1 MSKGLEYLEKV
12 KELIEKVKTTQGEK
26 IEEAGRVMA
35 EAIAKGG
42 IIYFCGSGHAR
53 MIALEGV
60 GRAGGLI
67 PADAIPEGPEQEEG
81 VGREIMKK
89 YNFPPHSV
97 IVIISNSGRNPFTI
111 DVALQ
116 AKEMGLKVI
125 AITNLNHSR
134 SVTSRHSSGKRLFE
148 VADIVIDN
156 CGELGDAIMKVE
168 GTDVPAGATSGVIGA
183 AIVQAMVVE
192 AADRLGQMG
201 IEPPLYLSANIDGGP
216 EHNKK
221 MDELY
226 REKLQRAR
234 GEHKE

>member
-1 MSKGLEYLEKV
+1 MASGLDYLDKVKELVEKV
-12 KELIEKVKTTQGEK
+12 KETQGENIK
-26 IEEAGRVMA
+26 EAGKVIA

-60 GRAGGLI
+60 GRAGGFV

-81 VGREIMKK
+81 PGREVMKK
-89 YNFPPHSV
+89 FNFPSHSV
-97 IVIISNSGRNPFTI
+97 IVVVSNSGRNPFTI

-125 AITNLNHSR
+125 AVTNLNHSR
-134 SVTSRHSSGKRLFE
+134 SVSSRHSSGKRLFE
-148 VADIVIDN
+148 IADITIDN

-168 GTDVPAGATSGVIGA
+168 GSDVPAGATSGVIGS
-183 AIVQAMVVE
+183 AIIQAMVVE
-192 AADRLGQMG
+192 AANRLGQMG

-216 EHNKK
+216 EHNKRIEGIYK
-221 MDELY
+221 ERL
-226 REKLQRAR
+226 ERAR
-234 GEHKE
+234 GSGK

>member
-1 MSKGLEYLEKV
+1 MAGGLDYLEKV
-12 KELIEKVKTTQGEK
+12 KELIEKVKTTQGK
-26 IEEAGRVMA
+26 NIELAGRVIA

-60 GRAGGLI
+60 GRAGGFI

-81 VGREIMKK
+81 VGREIMKRFD
-89 YNFPPHSV
+89 FPPHSV
-97 IVIISNSGRNPFTI
+97 VVVVSNSGRNPFTI

-134 SVTSRHSSGKRLFE
+134 SVSSRHSSGKRLFE
-148 VADIVIDN
+148 IADIVIDN

-168 GTDVPAGATSGVIGA
+168 GTDVPAGATSGVIGS
-183 AIVQAMVVE
+183 AIVQAIVVE
-192 AADRLGQMG
+192 AANQLGQMG

-216 EHNKK
+216 EHNKR
-221 MDELY
+221 MEALY
-226 REKLQRAR
+226 KEKLEKAR
-234 GEHKE
+234 GKTE

>member
-1 MSKGLEYLEKV
+1 MASGLDYLEKI
-12 KELIEKVKTTQGEK
+12 KELIEKVKTTQSEN
-26 IEEAGRVMA
+26 IEEAGKVIA
-35 EAIAKGG
+35 DAIANGG

-60 GRAGGLI
+60 GRAGGFI

-81 VGREIMKK
+81 PGREVLKK
-89 YNFPPHSV
+89 YNFPPCSV
-97 IVIISNSGRNPFTI
+97 IVIVSNSGRNPFTI

-148 VADIVIDN
+148 IADIVIDN

-168 GTDVPAGATSGVIGA
+168 GTNVPAGATSGVIGA
-183 AIVQAMVVE
+183 AIIQAMVVE
-192 AADRLGQMG
+192 AANRLGQMG

-216 EHNKK
+216 EHNQRI
-221 MDELY
+221 EALY
-226 REKLQRAR
+226 KEKLVKAR
-234 GEHKE
+234 GER